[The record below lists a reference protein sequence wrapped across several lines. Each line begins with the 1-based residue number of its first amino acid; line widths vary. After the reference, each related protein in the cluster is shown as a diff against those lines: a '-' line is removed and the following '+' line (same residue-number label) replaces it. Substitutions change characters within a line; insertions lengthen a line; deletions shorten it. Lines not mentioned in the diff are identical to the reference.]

1 MTGAGCG
8 RRLAME
14 LDLGPEIAE
23 FRAELRDWIAA
34 EAPAP
39 LAGLA
44 DWNMPLTAGGRTQ
57 AGRARAEAHPAYA
70 DWAAKRAGR
79 RWFCPRGRRSSAVRA
94 WTRCGEPC

>member
-1 MTGAGCG
+1 
-8 RRLAME
+8 ME

-57 AGRARAEAHPAYA
+57 AKLPRRRPIPPTPSGRPS
-70 DWAAKRAGR
+70 WPTSG
-79 RWFCPRGRRSSAVRA
+79 
-94 WTRCGEPC
+94 